1 MGEVATKKEVET
13 APEDEAL
20 EVRLEEKS
28 QRFGNRLVACTRR
41 CHGQAGGHAGREA
54 GGDKTPGAGEGG
66 REGEREGGFQR
77 EVSDEGGLVG
87 GGVWHTVIIMI
98 VIAVC

>member
-13 APEDEAL
+13 APEDGAL

-28 QRFGNRLVACTRR
+28 QKFGSRLVACTRR

-66 REGEREGGFQR
+66 REGGREGFRGR
-77 EVSDEGGLVG
+77 SLMRGDSLEVEFGMMLLL
-87 GGVWHTVIIMI
+87 
-98 VIAVC
+98 